1 MKARKM
7 DSNSRNLAGLVGPVL
22 IALSVTEAMNM
33 GVYVEQTAPVVYLN
47 GTLLFIGGL
56 ALVRAHNRWVL
67 DWRVLLTIVAWAALC
82 LGLYRMIAP
91 AAPQAGDHVGTYLML
106 GMIFSVGAVLCW
118 AGYIRRE

>member
-1 MKARKM
+1 M

-22 IALSVTEAMNM
+22 VALSITEAMNM
-33 GVYVEQTAPVVYLN
+33 GVYVEQTGPVVYLN

-67 DWRVLLTIVAWAALC
+67 DWRVLLTIVAWAALG

-91 AAPQAGDHVGTYLML
+91 AAPQAGDHVATYLML
-106 GMIFSVGAVLCW
+106 GALFVVGAVLCW
-118 AGYIRRE
+118 AGYVRRE